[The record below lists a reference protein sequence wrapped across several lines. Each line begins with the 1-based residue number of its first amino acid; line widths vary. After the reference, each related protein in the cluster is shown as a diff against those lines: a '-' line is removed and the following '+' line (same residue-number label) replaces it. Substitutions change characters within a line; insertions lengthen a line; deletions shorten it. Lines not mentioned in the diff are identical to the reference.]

1 MKALLL
7 LLILAPCIAFGQT
20 TAIPDAAFEQ
30 ALIDLGYDTGTPDGI
45 VPTANID
52 TVIYLDVN
60 STSISDL
67 TGIEDFAA
75 LTYLDCYTN
84 QLTSLDVSAN
94 TALIALWCD
103 DIQLTSLD
111 VSNNTALI
119 SLHCSDNQLTSLDVS
134 NNTNLGVLLCEGNQ
148 LTSLDLSANTAL
160 EVLICFEN
168 QLASL
173 DVSNNPALF
182 LLWCEDNQ
190 LTRLD
195 VSNNPALEDLD
206 CYANQ
211 LICLNVKN
219 GNNTNMFFDAS
230 NNPNLTC
237 IEVDNAAW
245 STANWINIDPQASFS
260 ENCNNNCSSTS
271 GINELTTTPK
281 QLLKIV
287 DLMGRETPFKPNTP
301 LIYIYDDGSTE
312 RVFKIE

>member
-173 DVSNNPALF
+173 DVSNNPAL
-182 LLWCEDNQ
+182 
-190 LTRLD
+190 
-195 VSNNPALEDLD
+195 EDLD

>member
-1 MKALLL
+1 M
-7 LLILAPCIAFGQT
+7 
-20 TAIPDAAFEQ
+20 
-30 ALIDLGYDTGTPDGI
+30 GYDTGTPDGI

-75 LTYLDCYTN
+75 LTYLDCYTNQLTSLDVSANTALISLWCDDN

-168 QLASL
+168 QLAS
-173 DVSNNPALF
+173 
-182 LLWCEDNQ
+182 
-190 LTRLD
+190 LD